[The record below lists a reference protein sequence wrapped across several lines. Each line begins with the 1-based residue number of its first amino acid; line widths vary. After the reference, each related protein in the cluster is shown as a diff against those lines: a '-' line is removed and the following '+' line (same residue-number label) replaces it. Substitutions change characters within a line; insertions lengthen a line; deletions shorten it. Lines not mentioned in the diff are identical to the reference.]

1 MEMTSLVYKIAEER
15 AEFEQINQL
24 NYETFVEEIP
34 QHEKNDSRELVDR
47 FDRENTYI
55 IAKAAEEVV
64 GMIAVR
70 GNRPFSLD
78 GKLANLDSYLPAGAR
93 PCEVRLLSIKPAY
106 RKGYV
111 FYKLCENLIAFCLE
125 NHYNMAL
132 ISGVERQ
139 LRLYRRIGFKEFAE
153 MTGSGDAR
161 FQPMY
166 LTKEQFESSTG
177 AFSRLADRAAVRK
190 EHSFLPGPVSFSEKV
205 AEAMSGPV
213 ISHRSQQFQKELNS
227 VRSNLTALVKGNKA
241 AVMTGTGTLAND
253 AVACQLKKI
262 SGSGLILANGEF
274 GFRLI
279 DHAERMGLDYQVL
292 AKEWANPI
300 AADEVE
306 QLLKE
311 NSRISWI
318 WSVHCETSTGYLY
331 DIPGILDVC
340 KRYGAELCL
349 DACSSVG
356 IVDCDF
362 SEVYLAAAVSG
373 KGLGAYPGLAIV
385 FHREEI
391 FPDSRI
397 PRYLDLGLYNGEGV
411 PFTHSSN
418 LVKALGAGLE
428 EVRPNGYVS
437 MAKRIRSRLK
447 EAGLEVL
454 GDEKYSPG
462 IITVKIPAGQS
473 SKEVGDRLKRRG
485 LLLSY
490 ESGYLLERNWIQAAL
505 MGSQSEETADML
517 IEWLVKSC
525 RPAESKVMTR

>member
-1 MEMTSLVYKIAEER
+1 MEITSLQYKIA
-15 AEFEQINQL
+15 AEPAEVEQIYQL

-34 QHEKNDSRELVDR
+34 QHERNDSRVLVDR
-47 FDRENTYI
+47 FDEENTYI
-55 IAKAAEEVV
+55 IAKAEEKVV

-70 GNRPFSLD
+70 GKRPFSLD
-78 GKLANLDSYLPAGAR
+78 GKLAGLDSYLPDGAR

-166 LTKEQFESSTG
+166 LTKEQFEASTG
-177 AFSRLADRAAVRK
+177 AFSRLAERAASRK

-205 AEAMSGPV
+205 TEAMSGPA
-213 ISHRSQQFQKELNS
+213 ISHRSQEFHTELNR
-227 VRSNLTALVKGNKA
+227 VRKKLTALVKAKKA

-262 SGSGLILANGEF
+262 NSTGLILANGEF

-279 DHAERMGLDYQVL
+279 DHAKRMGLDFHAL
-292 AKEWANPI
+292 SKDWENPI
-300 AADEVE
+300 TADEVE
-306 QLLKE
+306 QVLKE
-311 NSRISWI
+311 NSRIGWV
-318 WSVHCETSTGYLY
+318 WTVHCETSTGYLY
-331 DIPGILDVC
+331 DIPGILDIC
-340 KRYGAELCL
+340 KKHGAELCL

-391 FPDSRI
+391 LPDPGI

-428 EVRPNGYVS
+428 EVSPHGCEPLAN
-437 MAKRIRSRLK
+437 RIRGRLR
-447 EAGLEVL
+447 EAGFDVL
-454 GDEKYSPG
+454 GDEGYSPG
-462 IITVKIPAGQS
+462 IITVRIPDGQS
-473 SKEVGDRLKRRG
+473 SREVGDRLKSRG

-505 MGSQSEETADML
+505 MGRQNEETADRL
-517 IEWLVKSC
+517 IDWLLKSC
-525 RPAESKVMTR
+525 TPAERKVIAR